1 MGNDILA
8 DMERSVKTGR
18 PVTRLFNIGGKRCQG
33 STDEVIDTE
42 PISSSVSEPKPG
54 SRWDSSSPATTHR
67 FGEVTPAAPASNFC
81 FPSPSF
87 MPSSADKPRMAP
99 HVSKLVEKVDA
110 AQLPS
115 DLISDLKRRIFFAL
129 IEIVFSMLSDA
140 FRILFLEKIG
150 VGTAQAWDYVRRMK
164 SASVTESVG
173 IIDLAI
179 TIIERSRCKA
189 ALIVGYLLGLKP
201 EYCFHTFPVKKE
213 LGSIITVHNSQ
224 IKELIPKQLVIE
236 GQLYLL
242 KYIDYQNDYRG
253 MKEQAVC
260 LYMDKACSTNK
271 FFLIANRV
279 QKDGSYVL
287 EIGTT
292 PVPAWLY
299 SRAEMAIHESATIII
314 CMDMAV
320 AMEFRRI
327 ARESSLLELEGI
339 IISGYF
345 GDSSAFEALDLS
357 DTAGHHVVLVP
368 GFNQESLVSASRF
381 ADRCEKAG
389 ATVSIYPWPVRAGGD
404 PVAAE
409 STIRAR
415 WKKDLWAQSVRIED
429 IELPS
434 KFALGLLERSIP
446 SSDYPEWLKD
456 NGLVSAG
463 QDDVRNVKKK
473 IRFLSIDDLPDGH
486 EQADIPTW
494 DDLITAWYLTFIWG
508 ASNAGKSWFALQLVK
523 AITTGADAFGIYSI
537 SKRLVAYLDGEVGG
551 VDFKD
556 RCLQLVQGNS
566 EAQELIR
573 QNLRVLPPSSEINIL
588 DDACA
593 AEIISDLIEMKAQVL
608 VIDNILALAPD
619 VVKGNVRNLF
629 SFIHKLQEAG
639 IAVIIIHHSGKD
651 ETTYMGPSELKS
663 QSQNVIRLDGREQL
677 VDQKPLSPELES
689 ACNAGGPVTKI
700 TFEECKAATLLE
712 RKSAIYHLPKGGVWK
727 HIEGDLVP
735 TIEPLPAN
743 VRAESDDN
751 SAKPAPEDMAIMH
764 NLTPDEEKVY
774 ASLKGKKYTRVELEA
789 VTGFKTDKI
798 GRILRKLVELNLV
811 KQEGVGK
818 ATYYRCV

>member
-33 STDEVIDTE
+33 STDEVIDTK

>member
-1 MGNDILA
+1 MLI
-8 DMERSVKTGR
+8 
-18 PVTRLFNIGGKRCQG
+18 
-33 STDEVIDTE
+33 DE
-42 PISSSVSEPKPG
+42 
-54 SRWDSSSPATTHR
+54 
-67 FGEVTPAAPASNFC
+67 C
-81 FPSPSF
+81 
-87 MPSSADKPRMAP
+87 
-99 HVSKLVEKVDA
+99 
-110 AQLPS
+110 
-115 DLISDLKRRIFFAL
+115 
-129 IEIVFSMLSDA
+129 
-140 FRILFLEKIG
+140 RILFFEKLG
-150 VGTAQAWDYVRRMK
+150 TGTAQARDYVKRMK
-164 SASVTESVG
+164 SASVTEAVRV
-173 IIDLAI
+173 IDLTI
-179 TIIERSRCKA
+179 TIIGRSRCKTA
-189 ALIVGYLLGLKP
+189 RIVGYLLGLKP
-201 EYCFHTFPVKKE
+201 EYCFRTFPLKRE
-213 LGSIITVHNSQ
+213 LDSIISVHNSQ
-224 IKELIPKQLVIE
+224 IKELIPKELVLDGDQCVLE
-236 GQLYLL
+236 N
-242 KYIDYQNDYRG
+242 IDYQYDLRG
-253 MKEQAVC
+253 MRELAVC
-260 LYMDKACSTNK
+260 YYVNK
-271 FFLIANRV
+271 VCRENSFFLIAGRV
-279 QKDGSYVL
+279 VIDSSCVL
-287 EIGTT
+287 SIGAA
-292 PVPAWLY
+292 PVSARLY
-299 SRAEMAIHESATIII
+299 SYAAMNWHEDATIII
-314 CMDMAV
+314 CMDMRV

-327 ARESSLLELEGI
+327 ARESSLLERVRI

-345 GDSSAFEALDLS
+345 GYSSAYEALDPN

-368 GFNQESLVSASRF
+368 EFNQESLVSASRF

-389 ATVSIYPWPVRAGGD
+389 ATVSIYPWPVIADGD

-409 STIRAR
+409 PTIRAR

-434 KFALGLLERSIP
+434 KFALDLISKSIP
-446 SSDYPEWLKD
+446 ALDYPEWLKD

-463 QDDVRNVKKK
+463 LDDVRKIKKK

-523 AITTGADAFGIYSI
+523 AITTGTDAFGIYSI

-556 RCLQLVQGNS
+556 RCLQLVQGNA
-566 EAQELIR
+566 EAQELIK
-573 QNLRVLPPSSEINIL
+573 QNLRVLLPSSEIDIL

-593 AEIISDLIEMKAQVL
+593 AEIISDLIEMRAQVL

-619 VVKGNVRNLF
+619 VVKGNVKKLF

-663 QSQNVIRLDGREQL
+663 QSQNVIKLDGREQL
-677 VDQKPLSPELES
+677 VDQKPLSLELQS

-712 RKSAIYHLPKGGVWK
+712 RKSAIYHLPKGGVWT
-727 HIEGDLVP
+727 HLEGDLVP

-751 SAKPAPEDMAIMH
+751 SAIPAPEGMTIMH

-789 VTGFKTDKI
+789 VTGFKTDKLGKI
-798 GRILRKLVELNLV
+798 IRRLVMLKFVESGGN
-811 KQEGVGK
+811 GK
-818 ATYYRCV
+818 STYYYRA

>member
-1 MGNDILA
+1 MNNDIVA
-8 DMERSVKTGR
+8 DMDRAIETGQ
-18 PVTRLFNIGGKRCQG
+18 PVTRSSNIGGKRCQG
-33 STDEVIDTE
+33 ATDEVIDIE
-42 PISSSVSEPKPG
+42 PISSSVTEEKPG
-54 SRWDSSSPATTHR
+54 SRWDSRSPATTRR
-67 FGEVTPAAPASNFC
+67 FGEVMPAAPASTFC
-81 FPSPSF
+81 SPSPSF
-87 MPSSADKPRMAP
+87 MPSSVDKPRMAP
-99 HVSKLVEKVDA
+99 EVSRLLRGVEK

-115 DLISDLKRRIFFAL
+115 DLASDSNRRIFFAL
-129 IEIVFSMLSDA
+129 IEYVFSILIDEL
-140 FRILFLEKIG
+140 RIQLFKKLG
-150 VGTAQAWDYVRRMK
+150 CDYFQACRYVGQWKYARKTM
-164 SASVTESVG
+164 SESVIKIAVEILDKG
-173 IIDLAI
+173 KCI
-179 TIIERSRCKA
+179 S
-189 ALIVGYLLGLKP
+189 ALIMGHLLGLKP
-201 EYCFHTFPVKKE
+201 EYCFRTFPCKDE
-213 LGSIITVHNSQ
+213 ASSGISMRCTQ
-224 IKELIPKQLVIE
+224 IQERMPKQIVIE
-236 GQLYLL
+236 WRLYLL

-292 PVPAWLY
+292 PVSARLY
-299 SRAEMAIHESATIII
+299 SRAEMAIHENATIII

-368 GFNQESLVSASRF
+368 EFNQESLVSASRF

-404 PVAAE
+404 PVVAE
-409 STIRAR
+409 PTIRAR

-434 KFALGLLERSIP
+434 KFALGLLSRSIP

-463 QDDVRNVKKK
+463 QDGVRNVKKK

-523 AITTGADAFGIYSI
+523 AITTGTDAFGIFSI

-727 HIEGDLVP
+727 HMEGDLVP
-735 TIEPLPAN
+735 TIEPLPVN
-743 VRAESDDN
+743 VSAESDDN
-751 SAKPAPEDMAIMH
+751 SAIPAPEDMLKMH
-764 NLTPDEEKVY
+764 DLTPDQEKVY
-774 ASLKGKKYTRVELEA
+774 ALLKEKKYPRVELEA
-789 VTGFKTDKI
+789 VAGFKTDKLR
-798 GRILRKLVELNLV
+798 GILKKLIELNLV
-811 KQEGVGK
+811 EPKGPGK
-818 ATYYRCV
+818 ARYYRCV